1 MITQKQ
7 IAEWRELKD
16 EGMVS
21 GVGEYT
27 PPELWEALDEIE
39 RLKRNVSKYHRL
51 YQQASGR
58 AARYAR
64 SRNYHVQDKH
74 LYRRKL
80 DAVLAVMPNS
90 VNMHIAPDWIVA
102 LRHQKNDLQNR
113 YNDLLI
119 LLERLKKD
127 MTYFRGKSMSI
138 EEVQEMVLD
147 FADSRIANTNYF
159 SEIDRRNDIIEF
171 IEEWRRNNDC

>member
-1 MITQKQ
+1 MSTKL
-7 IAEWRELKD
+7 EMR
-16 EGMVS
+16 
-21 GVGEYT
+21 
-27 PPELWEALDEIE
+27 IE
-39 RLKRNVSKYHRL
+39 DLEEENRQLKRKVSKYHRL
-51 YQQASGR
+51 YQQANGK
-58 AARYAR
+58 AMRYAR
-64 SRNYHVQDKH
+64 NKDYHLHDKQ
-74 LYRRKL
+74 LYKSKL
-80 DAVLAVMPNS
+80 AAILSVMPNS

-138 EEVQEMVLD
+138 EEAQEMVLD

-171 IEEWRRNNDC
+171 IEEWSQDNDS